1 MPQTRPCTEANIPA
15 LLHLISAA
23 NQVDQAGWYFTAAD
37 LTEALQKDQP
47 IPPDQRIHLLY
58 HGDQLAG
65 YFRLEAEDTLE
76 GAKVLC
82 FGSVHPAFRRQ
93 GLGARLLEQAARTA
107 RAAVPRGAKIL
118 FQVPA
123 RRSVPGIYALC
134 EKSGM
139 QMARQFSV
147 LKRGTRQ
154 PIPPCHT
161 MPGAQLNAFDPDHDG
176 ADLLAAFDQ
185 CFPGHPYKPET
196 LGEEWH
202 KARENQG
209 YWWVARD
216 PAGLLTGFCLAAVE
230 KEADEESVGLIDYL
244 GVLPSTRRQG
254 LGRCL
259 LYTAMHYLQMIG
271 QPAIKLATE
280 VDNLRALSLYYEAG
294 FETWREARLYQK
306 EL

>member
-1 MPQTRPCTEANIPA
+1 MLQIRPCTEADIPA
-15 LLHLISAA
+15 LLNLIDAA
-23 NQVDQAGWYFTAAD
+23 NQVDQAGWYYTTAD
-37 LTEALQKDQP
+37 LAEALQKDQP

-65 YFRLEAEDTLE
+65 YYRLDAEDTLE
-76 GAKVLC
+76 GVKVLC
-82 FGSVHPAFRRQ
+82 FGCVHPAFRRQ
-93 GLGARLLEQAARTA
+93 GLGARLLEQAAHTA
-107 RAAVPRGAKIL
+107 QAAAPRGAKIL

-123 RRSVPGIYALC
+123 RRNVPGIYALC
-134 EKSGM
+134 EKSGL

-147 LKRGTRQ
+147 LKRDTRQ
-154 PIPPCHT
+154 PIPPCQT
-161 MPGAQLNAFDPDHDG
+161 KLSAQLNAFDPAHDG

-185 CFPGHPYKPET
+185 CFPGHSYKPEI
-196 LGEEWH
+196 LDKEWR
-202 KARENQG
+202 KTRENLG

-216 PAGLLTGFCLAAVE
+216 PTGLLTGFCLAGVE
-230 KEADEESVGLIDYL
+230 KEAEEEPIGLIDYL
-244 GVLPSTRRQG
+244 GVLPAARRQG

-271 QPAIKLATE
+271 LPAIKLATE

-306 EL
+306 RL